1 MTNHIRRSSRPAFR
15 PDPDGW
21 IPIAVVA
28 ILPLVVGLVAIL
40 YESLLHWR

>member
-1 MTNHIRRSSRPAFR
+1 MTHHVRRASRPAFR

-21 IPIAVVA
+21 ICIAVVA
-28 ILPLVVGLVAIL
+28 ILPLVVGLAAIL